1 MSNSKFDFHD
11 LEQDC
16 YIESGQHHLDGRA
29 LGLRIHVP
37 QALRGQAP
45 YNSSAYR
52 WMQQLRSLIYDCG
65 IIEFPGL
72 PVNKCN
78 YTLAQRAP
86 QQHRYSDNSY
96 LTDLCQSPH
105 QDIPP
110 YPSAF
115 WLEERRK
122 YSATW
127 LLSAEGA
134 NDFFRHAATQRALSI
149 DELHRALLPTSLESG
164 HGALINREPGLVL
177 LDNSAQQSLYH
188 ARTCNFAALAGAQP
202 PITDT
207 PMYAYN
213 EPGLLQHIDQ
223 LDSRRGAA
231 HRNTIEREQV
241 REFLAAERAQNGER

>member
-1 MSNSKFDFHD
+1 MSNSTFTFHD
-11 LEQDC
+11 IEQDC
-16 YIESGQHHLDGRA
+16 HIESGQYSLGGRA

-37 QALRGQAP
+37 QALYEKAP
-45 YNSSAYR
+45 YNCSAYR

-65 IIEFPGL
+65 IVEFPGL

-78 YTLAQRAP
+78 YTLAQCAP
-86 QQHRYSDNSY
+86 QQHSYSDNPY

-115 WLEERRK
+115 WLEEKRK

-127 LLSAEGA
+127 LLSSEGA
-134 NDFFRHAATQRALSI
+134 NNFYRAAARRELSI
-149 DELHRALLPTSLESG
+149 DELHRTLLPASLADG
-164 HGALINREPGLVL
+164 HGALINREPGLTL

-188 ARTCNFAALAGAQP
+188 ARTCNFSALESARP

-231 HRNTIEREQV
+231 HRNAIEREQV
-241 REFLAAERAQNGER
+241 REFLAAERAQNSG